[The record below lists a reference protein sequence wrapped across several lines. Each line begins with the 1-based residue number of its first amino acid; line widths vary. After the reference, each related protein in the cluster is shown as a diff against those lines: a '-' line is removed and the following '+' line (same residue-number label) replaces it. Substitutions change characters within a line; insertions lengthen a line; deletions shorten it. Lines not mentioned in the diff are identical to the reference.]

1 MMLKLILPLLVVIS
15 LYAFPSRAEDQASAL
30 FKSSISSIFQIAV
43 VDKRSQEKDSIGTGF
58 LFEIDEGKHLLL
70 GTNYHVISDFTRDT
84 VNYEI
89 QYRTEDGRSGLL
101 DLVAVDVA
109 RDLAILTSKEKV
121 FSAGQG
127 LVLRDGDLSKGQS
140 IFAMGN
146 PHDKGMMVVQGAYGG
161 MIRNAFNEFVIFAGA
176 SLNPGMSGGPAVD
189 ESGKVVGVNVLTA
202 GNDLNYLVPV
212 AALRALFEA
221 SRDETQV
228 PDRTSTAWRQEIAAQ
243 VLKRQ
248 RTGIETLLKASPE
261 IANLEGLSFPKKL
274 DASFK
279 CWGGGE
285 KRGQKVNFDK
295 AWLVCQQEDDVFLKS
310 GLNTGKIKY
319 ALSYVDGSPASQ
331 LGFDYDYSDRYG
343 SSWLAEDKNEV
354 DVTEFTC
361 DSGFTQH
368 AGKNWKSAL
377 CTRRYKGYPGLYDVY
392 FSSAL
397 LGQSHK
403 GYYYKVSLEGVDQ
416 ELARMV
422 LAKLTGSIAWTK

>member
-1 MMLKLILPLLVVIS
+1 MMLKLILPFLVVLS
-15 LYAFPSRAEDQASAL
+15 LCAFPLRAEDRASAL
-30 FKSSISSIFQIAV
+30 FKSSIPSIFQIAV

-58 LFEIDEGKHLLL
+58 LFEIGKGKHLLL

-109 RDLAILTSKEKV
+109 RDLAILASKDNT

-127 LVLRDGDLSKGQS
+127 LVLREGHLTKGQN
-140 IFAMGN
+140 IFAIGN

-161 MIRNAFNEFVIFAGA
+161 VIKNAFNEYVIFTGA

-189 ESGKVVGVNVLTA
+189 ESGKVVGINVLIT

-212 AALRALFEA
+212 SALRALFET
-221 SRDETQV
+221 SRQETQALS
-228 PDRTSTAWRQEIAAQ
+228 RTSTAWRKLIAAQ
-243 VLKRQ
+243 VLERQ
-248 RTGIETLLKASPE
+248 RIGIEALLKVEPDM
-261 IANLEGLSFPKKL
+261 ANLKGLSFPKKL
-274 DASFK
+274 DSSFK

-295 AWLVCQQEDDVFLKS
+295 AWVVCQQEDDIFLKS

-319 ALSYVDGSPASQ
+319 ALSYVDGSPASR

-343 SSWLAEDKNEV
+343 SSWLTEDKNEV
-354 DVTEFTC
+354 DVTAFTC

-368 AGKNWKSAL
+368 ADENWKSAI

-397 LGQSHK
+397 LGQPRK
-403 GYYYKVSLEGVDQ
+403 GYYYKISLEGVDQ
-416 ELARMV
+416 ALARQV
-422 LAKLTGSIAWTK
+422 FAKLTGDITWEK

>member
-1 MMLKLILPLLVVIS
+1 MMLKLILPLLVVLS
-15 LYAFPSRAEDQASAL
+15 SYAFPLRAEDRASVL
-30 FKSSISSIFQIAV
+30 FKSSIPSIFQVAV

-58 LFEIDEGKHLLL
+58 LFEVDGGKQLLL
-70 GTNYHVISDFTRDT
+70 GTNYHVVSDFTRDT

-101 DLVAVDVA
+101 DLLAVDVA
-109 RDLAILTSKEKV
+109 RDLAILASKDGDFVE
-121 FSAGQG
+121 GQG
-127 LVLRDGDLSKGQS
+127 LALRKGALTKGQN
-140 IFAMGN
+140 IFAIGN
-146 PHDKGMMVVQGAYGG
+146 PRDKGMMVVEGAYGG
-161 MIRNAFNEFVIFAGA
+161 MIKNAFSEYVIFTGA

-202 GNDLNYLVPV
+202 GNDLNYLIPV
-212 AALRALFEA
+212 SALQALFEL
-221 SRDETQV
+221 SRHETQAS
-228 PDRTSTAWRQEIAAQ
+228 DRTSTAWRKAIAAQ
-243 VLKRQ
+243 VLERQ
-248 RTGIETLLKASPE
+248 RAGIEALLKVAPE
-261 IANLEGLSFPKKL
+261 IANLKGLSFPKKL

-295 AWLVCQQEDDVFLKS
+295 AWVVCQQEDDIFLKS

-319 ALSYVDGSPASQ
+319 ALSYIDGAPASR
-331 LGFDYDYSDRYG
+331 LGFDYDYSNDYG
-343 SSWLAEDKNEV
+343 SSWLIKDKDEV
-354 DVTEFTC
+354 DVSVFTC

-368 AGKNWKSAL
+368 AGENWKSAL

-397 LGQSHK
+397 LGHPRK

-416 ELARMV
+416 ELAR
-422 LAKLTGSIAWTK
+422 LFLGKLTEKIAWKK